1 MSKIIFALGERK
13 MGNVS
18 VKWKNRITAHKF
30 EALAILL
37 CLILS
42 ASVVYALTYLWSG
55 SAGATITTEVE
66 NIKVYD
72 DQDNEVT
79 SINFGNIN
87 PSTTIGVSL
96 TIKNISPNATIT
108 IRWASTLSSVTN
120 KITDY
125 WRTSAG
131 NDLYVSLYPGHS
143 ISTVYSISVASD
155 CPLQSYSWTLY
166 IIPG

>member
-1 MSKIIFALGERK
+1 
-13 MGNVS
+13 MGNIS
-18 VKWKNRITAHKF
+18 VEWKNRITAHKF

-42 ASVVYALTYLWSG
+42 ASIVYALTYLWSG

-72 DQDNEVT
+72 DHGNEVT

-87 PSTTIGVSL
+87 PSTTISVKL
-96 TIKNISPNATIT
+96 IIKNISPNATIR
-108 IRWASTLSSVTN
+108 ISWSSTVSSVTN
-120 KITDY
+120 KITDSWDWTSGGY
-125 WRTSAG
+125 WY
-131 NDLYVSLYPGHS
+131 NFPIDMDPGRS
-143 ISTVYSISVASD
+143 VETYYRISVASD